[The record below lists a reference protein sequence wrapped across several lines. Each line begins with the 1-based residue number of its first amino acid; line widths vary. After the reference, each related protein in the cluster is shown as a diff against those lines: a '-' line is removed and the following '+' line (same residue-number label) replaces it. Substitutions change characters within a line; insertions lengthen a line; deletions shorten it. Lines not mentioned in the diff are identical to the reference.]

1 MSLRNKIFII
11 ILPIMLFGIF
21 FPAMLGNSFLYFIKG
36 SSLKIGD
43 YEVDFPFAYWAYFGE
58 NEYAYI
64 LSGKK
69 VNGKFTK
76 VEIIKRPKD
85 FNTLLLVQKCS
96 LLKNLSRKYKYIS
109 GKAYICDDNN
119 KSTMYFMSDRMDFIL
134 NTDNN
139 FDYKNKE
146 EINEYVLLLNS
157 IKKIEESNNS
167 N

>member
-36 SSLKIGD
+36 SSLKTGNYII
-43 YEVDFPFAYWAYFGE
+43 DFPFAHWAYFSE

-76 VEIIKRPKD
+76 IEILKNPKE

-96 LLKNLSRKYKYIS
+96 LFKKLSKKYKYIK
-109 GKAYICDDNN
+109 GKAYLCNDNN
-119 KSTMYFMSDRMDFIL
+119 KTMMYFVSDKMDLIL
-134 NTDNN
+134 STDNN
-139 FDYKNKE
+139 FDYNNKN
-146 EINEYVLLLNS
+146 EINEYVLLLNH
-157 IKKIEESNNS
+157 IKKIEE
-167 N
+167 